1 VICTVYGTTGEL
13 IKLAPVLTRLRD
25 GGHPFLQA
33 TTGQQVQ
40 QLPGLLEQLG
50 LPQPDLWL
58 GRGARGRDLERNR
71 DLPGW
76 LAGVCARFGRE
87 HAGMRR
93 RLAAGPGRALVLVH
107 GDTMTT
113 VLGTVIGKVLRIPVA
128 HVEAGVRTW
137 DVLHPFPEELNRR
150 LVSRL
155 ADVHYAPGPDAAA
168 NLRRGAIV
176 DTGANTIRD
185 SLDLVPDLEPAQ
197 LPGAAFGIV
206 SLHRY
211 ELLRDEALLQGTIEL
226 LRRHAEA
233 TPMLFVEHPVTV
245 AALRR
250 FGLDRLFGGGLRRT
264 PRLDFFGFV
273 ALLRRA
279 AFAVTDSGGT
289 QIEAA
294 MLDKPCLVH
303 RKLVEQQEGVGES
316 VVVSGLRLSA
326 LDDFL
331 TDPGRFRRRQPP
343 PALAPSDAIVADL
356 AARGFIVAG

>member
-1 VICTVYGTTGEL
+1 MICTVYGTTGEL
-13 IKLAPVLTRLRD
+13 IKLAPVLARLRD

-40 QLPGLLEQLG
+40 QLPVLLDQLG

-58 GRGARGRDLERNR
+58 GRGSRGRDLERNR
-71 DLPGW
+71 DIPRW
-76 LAGVCARFGRE
+76 LAGVGARFARERGRL
-87 HAGMRR
+87 RR
-93 RLAAGPGRALVLVH
+93 SLAAGPGRPLVLVH

-113 VLGTVIGKVLRIPVA
+113 VLGTVLGKILRVPVA

-155 ADVHYAPGPDAAA
+155 ADVHYAPGPEAAA
-168 NLRRGAIV
+168 NLCRGAVV

-185 SLDLVPDLEPAQ
+185 SLDLVPELDPVE
-197 LPGAAFGIV
+197 LPEGAFGVV

-211 ELLRDEALLQGTIEL
+211 ELLRDEALLQGTIESL
-226 LRRHAEA
+226 ARHAA
-233 TPMLFVEHPVTV
+233 STPMVFVDHPVTV

-250 FGLDRLFGGGLRRT
+250 FGLEPVFGEGLRRIA
-264 PRLDFFGFV
+264 RLDFFGFV

-279 AFAVTDSGGT
+279 SFVVTDSGGT

-294 MLDKPCLVH
+294 MLDRPCLVH
-303 RKLVEQQEGVGES
+303 RKLVEQQEGVGEN
-316 VVVSGLRLSA
+316 VVVSGLRVSA
-326 LDDFL
+326 LEDFL
-331 TDPGRFRRRQPP
+331 SDPSRHRRREPP
-343 PALAPSDAIVADL
+343 PRIAPSDTIVADL
-356 AARGFIVAG
+356 AARGFIVTT

>member
-1 VICTVYGTTGEL
+1 MICTVYGTTGEL

-40 QLPGLLEQLG
+40 QLPGLLEQLD
-50 LPQPDLWL
+50 LPQPDVWL
-58 GRGARGRDLERNR
+58 GRGAGGRDLERNR
-71 DLPGW
+71 DLPAW
-76 LAGVCARFGRE
+76 LARVGARFARERGPLGRS
-87 HAGMRR
+87 
-93 RLAAGPGRALVLVH
+93 LAAGPGRPLVLVH

-113 VLGTVIGKVLRIPVA
+113 VLGTVIGKLLRVPVA
-128 HVEAGVRTW
+128 HIEAGVRTW

-185 SLDLVPDLEPAQ
+185 SLDLVPELEPAHA
-197 LPGAAFGIV
+197 PEGSFGVV

-211 ELLRDEALLQGTIEL
+211 ELLRDEQLLRGTIEL
-226 LRRHAEA
+226 LSRHAEA
-233 TPMLFVEHPVTV
+233 TPMLFVDHPVTV

-250 FGLDRLFGGGLRRT
+250 FGLDGLFGAGLRRI

-303 RKLVEQQEGVGES
+303 RKLVEQQEGVGQN
-316 VVVSGLRLSA
+316 VVVSGLRLGV

-331 TDPGRFRRRQPP
+331 ADPSRFRRREPP

>member
-40 QLPGLLEQLG
+40 QLPGLLEQLE

-58 GRGARGRDLERNR
+58 GRGCHGRDLERNR

-87 HAGMRR
+87 RGRLRR
-93 RLAAGPGRALVLVH
+93 SLAAGPGRPLVHVH

-113 VLGTVIGKVLRIPVA
+113 VLGTLVGKVLRVPVA
-128 HVEAGVRTW
+128 HIEAGVRTW

-150 LVSRL
+150 LVSRI
-155 ADVHYAPGPDAAA
+155 ADVHYAPGPEAAA
-168 NLRRGAIV
+168 NLSRGTIV

-197 LPGAAFGIV
+197 LPDGPFGVV

-211 ELLRDEALLQGTIEL
+211 ELLRDEALLRGTIEL
-226 LRRHAEA
+226 LALHAEA
-233 TPMLFVEHPVTV
+233 TPMLVVDHPVTV
-245 AALRR
+245 AAFRR
-250 FGLDRLFGGGLRRT
+250 FGLDRLFSDGLRRI

-279 AFAVTDSGGT
+279 AFVVTDSGGT

-303 RKLVEQQEGVGES
+303 RKLVEQREGVGEN
-316 VVVSGLRLSA
+316 VVVSGLRLAA

-331 TDPGRFRRRQPP
+331 SDPSRFRRREPP
-343 PALAPSDAIVADL
+343 PAIAPSDAIVADL
-356 AARGFIVAG
+356 AARGFIVAK